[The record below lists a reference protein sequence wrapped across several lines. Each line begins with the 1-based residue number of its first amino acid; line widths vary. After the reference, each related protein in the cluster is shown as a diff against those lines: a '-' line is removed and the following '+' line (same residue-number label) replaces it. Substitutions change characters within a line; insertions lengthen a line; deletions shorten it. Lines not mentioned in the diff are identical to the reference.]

1 MYGAFDLPIVASA
14 TPTFL
19 AELNSESTIFVEDET
34 VASLADSMME
44 SIDLIGS
51 KAALAAISAEQKRL
65 SADKVS
71 SQFAQDLLIR
81 LK

>member
-1 MYGAFDLPIVASA
+1 
-14 TPTFL
+14 
-19 AELNSESTIFVEDET
+19 
-34 VASLADSMME
+34 MME

-51 KAALAAISAEQKRL
+51 KAVLAAISAEQKRL